1 MEEDVKVWKCADQDP
16 GEETMPIST
25 ILVVDD
31 DPRTIELIR
40 LRLER
45 DGFRVLSAA
54 NGQLAL
60 DAIRVEHPDLV
71 VLDLMMPVLDGLD
84 VCHILRAET
93 GSNVPIIMVTA
104 RSTED
109 DKLVGL
115 ESGADDYLTKP
126 FSPRELS
133 ARISAVLRR
142 AAPIDPERPSIITH
156 GDLVVDLP
164 RFHVMLRGETVSLT
178 PTEFSILAALIAE
191 PERAFTRLQ
200 LLTRVFGYSYEGM
213 ERTVDVHITNLRR
226 KLEPSPSQPVYI
238 LTVYGVG
245 YRFAE
250 REHLDVI
257 SS

>member
-1 MEEDVKVWKCADQDP
+1 MSA
-16 GEETMPIST
+16 ST

-31 DPRTIELIR
+31 DPRTIEVIR
-40 LRLER
+40 LRLEC
-45 DGFRVLSAA
+45 DGFRVLAAA

-60 DAIRVEHPDLV
+60 DAIRVEQPDLV

-84 VCHILRAET
+84 VCHILRTET

-104 RSTED
+104 RSTEE
-109 DKLVGL
+109 DKLTGL

-142 AAPIDPERPSIITH
+142 TAPTDAERPSIIRH
-156 GDLVVDLP
+156 GDLVVDLR
-164 RFHVMLRGETVSLT
+164 RFNATLRGEPVSLT
-178 PTEFSILAALIAE
+178 PTEFSILAALISE

-226 KLEPSPSQPVYI
+226 KLEPSPSQPTYI

-250 REHLDVI
+250 REHLDGI

>member
-1 MEEDVKVWKCADQDP
+1 
-16 GEETMPIST
+16 MPIST

-45 DGFRVLSAA
+45 DGFRVLAA
-54 NGQLAL
+54 SNGQLAL
-60 DAIRVEHPDLV
+60 DAIRIEQPDLV

-84 VCHILRAET
+84 VCHILRTES

-109 DKLVGL
+109 DKLAGL

-133 ARISAVLRR
+133 ARITAVLRR
-142 AAPIDPERPSIITH
+142 AAPIDAERPSIITH
-156 GDLVVDLP
+156 GDLVVDF
-164 RFHVMLRGETVSLT
+164 RCFQATLRGEPVPLT
-178 PTEFSILAALIAE
+178 PTEFSILAALISE
-191 PERAFTRLQ
+191 PVRAFTRLQ
-200 LLTRVFGYSYEGM
+200 LLTRIFGYSYDGM